1 MDGYQQLVAQAL
13 ETVDEVMP
21 WDLEEELEQNA
32 QLFLLDIREADEFEM
47 MHIKNSVHVPR
58 GVLEGACCWN
68 YDDTVPALASA
79 RDQDVVVICRSGNRS
94 VLAAQSMQQLGFTRV
109 RSLKLGIKGWN
120 DNDIEMVD
128 GQGNIVDIDAADE
141 WLNTPVPADKLDP
154 NN

>member
-32 QLFLLDIREADEFEM
+32 QLFLLDIREADEFAM